1 MLQLIWISLQKPFD
15 FAHLLNDSVL
25 LPCAQCSSPFRT
37 CTDLYSSVKKT
48 AVSMRNLLLGSLFPN
63 PVTGTEATL
72 IASHVL
78 KSGGYVYNVYILC
91 LFIEGDFLPFG
102 KYVYLFQPL

>member
-1 MLQLIWISLQKPFD
+1 
-15 FAHLLNDSVL
+15 
-25 LPCAQCSSPFRT
+25 
-37 CTDLYSSVKKT
+37 
-48 AVSMRNLLLGSLFPN
+48 MRNLLLGSLFPN

-91 LFIEGDFLPFG
+91 LFIEGDFVPFG
-102 KYVYLFQPL
+102 KYVLFVPATLSKSKVYMRFHDAPWRKHSQQATF